1 MLTENVF
8 KKIID
13 RGIPVPLLYDDAD
26 CIAFADI
33 NPQAPVHILIIPRRE
48 IRTHDDLTEGDAA
61 LVGKMHLI
69 AVKLAEQFGLDA
81 GYRLTINCKEDGGQT
96 VPHLHMH
103 LMGGRALGWPP
114 G

>member
-13 RGIPVPLLYDDAD
+13 REIPVPLLYDDAD

-33 NPQAPVHILIIPRRE
+33 NPQAPVHILIIPRRV
-48 IRTHDDLTEGDAA
+48 IRTHDDLTDGDAA

-69 AVKLAEQFGLDA
+69 AVKLAKQFGLDS